1 MKYNDLIN
9 ELLNLLDEND
19 DIKKIKNLKVRLFK
33 NNSLQDDLNTY
44 HLTKSIEIKKKLFE
58 NSDYLEYLNIENNLN
73 FLIHDI
79 KNKFNVLNDRKCS
92 SESN

>member
-19 DIKKIKNLKVRLFK
+19 DIKKIKVLKEKLINDKSLEENL
-33 NNSLQDDLNTY
+33 NDY
-44 HLTKSIEIKKKLFE
+44 HLTKSITTKKKLFE
-58 NSDYLEYLNIENNLN
+58 NQDYLEYLTIENNLN

-79 KNKFNVLNDRKCS
+79 KTKFSKLYDRKCNH
-92 SESN
+92 ESN